1 MNDFERLR
9 IWLSRAS
16 PRRSDLIKALFM
28 AAVASLAGTG
38 LFVGAVGLLVV
49 SAQRPGLRTIAAF
62 LIGIELV
69 AFLRSPLRFGER
81 MATHRLGFAAV
92 ARWRRWLM
100 STVGHWSY
108 SRWQRYAAGELL
120 ERSLTDTE
128 ELQDLWL
135 RGVIPSVATLVTLIV
150 SDLTI
155 LVVAPQI
162 HWWVVALG
170 EAVVQGLLIVILVR
184 RLPAQARADRYVRAR
199 RGLYVANL
207 VSSRA
212 AAPEIGRLGASD
224 FLRRRDE
231 EVVADLR
238 GAEDAMRR
246 TRQRDAVAV
255 VLGPLAS
262 LGILA
267 LAHPRSAGVWI
278 VVAALLTIATF
289 DALMTVRSAV
299 HIAVSVIGG
308 AERLDDL
315 ASAPDSASA
324 TWPRDATLALH
335 GVEVA
340 SSQEARRQL
349 DAEIAP
355 GRRIAVRGP
364 SGSGKSTLLRALARL
379 DDTSSLVGTITV
391 GGVALEHIA
400 DDEIRRHVVL
410 VPSEPG
416 LVRGYVRDV
425 VGMGVAITDVDLTN
439 LSNVGLD
446 VQRNDQWEELSRGE
460 RQRVAIVRALA
471 RRSEIVLLDEPT
483 SALGESET
491 DLVLQLLAGVEATII
506 VATHD
511 PRVVEW
517 CDQVIDLAATTTP

>member
-1 MNDFERLR
+1 
-9 IWLSRAS
+9 
-16 PRRSDLIKALFM
+16 M

-162 HWWVVALG
+162 HWWVDALG

-238 GAEDAMRR
+238 GAENAMRR

>member
-1 MNDFERLR
+1 
-9 IWLSRAS
+9 
-16 PRRSDLIKALFM
+16 M

-231 EVVADLR
+231 EVVADSLS
-238 GAEDAMRR
+238 R
-246 TRQRDAVAV
+246 TR
-255 VLGPLAS
+255 
-262 LGILA
+262 
-267 LAHPRSAGVWI
+267 
-278 VVAALLTIATF
+278 AAPEC
-289 DALMTVRSAV
+289 
-299 HIAVSVIGG
+299 G
-308 AERLDDL
+308 
-315 ASAPDSASA
+315 
-324 TWPRDATLALH
+324 
-335 GVEVA
+335 
-340 SSQEARRQL
+340 SSWRR
-349 DAEIAP
+349 
-355 GRRIAVRGP
+355 
-364 SGSGKSTLLRALARL
+364 
-379 DDTSSLVGTITV
+379 
-391 GGVALEHIA
+391 
-400 DDEIRRHVVL
+400 
-410 VPSEPG
+410 
-416 LVRGYVRDV
+416 
-425 VGMGVAITDVDLTN
+425 
-439 LSNVGLD
+439 
-446 VQRNDQWEELSRGE
+446 
-460 RQRVAIVRALA
+460 
-471 RRSEIVLLDEPT
+471 
-483 SALGESET
+483 
-491 DLVLQLLAGVEATII
+491 
-506 VATHD
+506 
-511 PRVVEW
+511 
-517 CDQVIDLAATTTP
+517 C